1 MRADGVSAAPEG
13 VDGSETT
20 GESGLSSPTWGFI
33 KAELCFRSLKMNLL
47 ENRLVPEGR
56 YSETSSSV
64 ITERLQCLREMME
77 RETVQ
82 TESTRKKVGNVK
94 ESVKVKIN
102 HSILCNQWTTVVMW
116 SLFSGELLRTKI
128 ISEMLF
134 WTEISSVLKPCC
146 QTPESVWTRTSQ
158 TRQRATWCCDNSYTE
173 NSQNVV

>member
-1 MRADGVSAAPEG
+1 M
-13 VDGSETT
+13 GSVQRRR
-20 GESGLSSPTWGFI
+20 ESMD
-33 KAELCFRSLKMNLL
+33 LKLLESRVCLHQHEDLLKQNFVLGRWKWTCL

-134 WTEISSVLKPCC
+134 WKEISSVLKPCC

-158 TRQRATWCCDNSYTE
+158 TRQRATWRCDNSYTE
-173 NSQNVV
+173 NSQSVV